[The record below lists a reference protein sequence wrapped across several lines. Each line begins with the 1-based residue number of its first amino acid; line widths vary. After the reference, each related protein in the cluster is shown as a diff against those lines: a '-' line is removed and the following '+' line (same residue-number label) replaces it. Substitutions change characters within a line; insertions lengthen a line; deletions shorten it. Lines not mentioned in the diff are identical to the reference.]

1 MIYGWLMPAKICKF
15 FCTNEV
21 LWHRK
26 LNDGNEYQIDK
37 HKQSTT

>member
-1 MIYGWLMPAKICKF
+1 MIYGWLMPAKNILYK
-15 FCTNEV
+15 NEV